1 MSWSSDIRCLYC
13 DGRLPLYRKI
23 TSGQFCS
30 TAHRKSYWQEQERLG
45 VERLHETHDSLRAF
59 RPVESVQ
66 AILDQKAPEERVPP
80 PSGVIVPSVPPRIDQ
95 TPALVAADPFSYES
109 DLTPRVPLWAPQIAA
124 DISDDAPAELAGFVE
139 FVSRPQPKWPMD
151 QLEAKPDPLYPT
163 GRVRIP
169 LSPAVP
175 ATTDVQTGGAAEISV
190 IPRSYRSEPH
200 VAPISSA
207 MLPTHDIA
215 LSVAPQGFPKAT
227 DQAEEEII
235 PTAGKLPLEAF
246 AAREDSSNKSRRD
259 PWPAAPF
266 SGVQRAHL
274 PLAAMNYGLAGG
286 VPPPAGLR
294 PLAIDQVPLVHG
306 TWIDSL
312 RALGAETESPRY
324 ELSTPALRPR
334 LRLAAGSRYPVAT
347 RDARITVA
355 PIEPEVLP
363 SASGVAIP
371 ARSAIAAAVGASS
384 SSDKAAE
391 PMALPIPVPGAAGLL
406 PLAGAVANQP
416 EPPQSIQSVNLPQP
430 LRTEP
435 VRPAS
440 RLEPLDAKPVADF
453 MPSAPQPPVEK
464 KVANEQPVQAGALE
478 DLMPPEAKDNVSSSA
493 WTHATGFWK
502 HAPRDLKLL
511 VFGIPILLGL
521 ALQPS
526 LKKIPYTA
534 PVPVV
539 GLQKGMG
546 RNFQAKMNDQ
556 WVQVRQTMVDRA
568 AIALDEDFRAGL
580 DDWTSR
586 GGTTDWAFDET
597 GFVRPGPLALYRPS
611 LDLSDYQMQFLGM
624 IDKKALSW
632 VVRAA
637 DFDDYYVVKLV
648 VLKPGPVPTVGI
660 TRYAVVHGVAQNR
673 SDTIAFINAREDTL
687 YRVRMDIHADVFAL
701 TIQGQMVDT
710 WSEPRLR
717 KGGVGFFTARGEAS
731 RLRWVQVT
739 HQYDMLGRLCAYLA
753 PYNIPSTNGGWQ
765 P

>member
-1 MSWSSDIRCLYC
+1 MM
-13 DGRLPLYRKI
+13 
-23 TSGQFCS
+23 
-30 TAHRKSYWQEQERLG
+30 
-45 VERLHETHDSLRAF
+45 
-59 RPVESVQ
+59 
-66 AILDQKAPEERVPP
+66 
-80 PSGVIVPSVPPRIDQ
+80 PSVAPKADE
-95 TPALVAADPFSYES
+95 AAPLAAGPFAFES
-109 DLTPRVPLWAPQIAA
+109 DLAPQTPFWAPQIAQYEGH
-124 DISDDAPAELAGFVE
+124 DAPAELAGYVE
-139 FVSRPQPKWPMD
+139 FVTRPQPKWPTD
-151 QLEAKPDPLYPT
+151 QLEAKPTALFPT
-163 GRVRIP
+163 GRVRVP
-169 LSPAVP
+169 LRPVTP
-175 ATTDVQTGGAAEISV
+175 MPTEVQIAGVAEIPV
-190 IPRSYRSEPH
+190 APRSYQGEPH
-200 VAPISSA
+200 VEPLSTA
-207 MLPTHDIA
+207 MLPLHNIA
-215 LSVAPQGFPKAT
+215 LAIEPQGFPPVEA
-227 DQAEEEII
+227 QAEEEIV
-235 PTAGKLPLEAF
+235 PLAGKISLETFLAQ
-246 AAREDSSNKSRRD
+246 EDSAKTGHRGL
-259 PWPAAPF
+259 WPAAPF
-266 SGVQRAHL
+266 SGVQKAYL
-274 PLAAMNYGLAGG
+274 PLATVKYGIRRGA
-286 VPPPAGLR
+286 PPQAGLR

-312 RALGAETESPRY
+312 RAMGAEGESPRY

-334 LRLAAGSRYPVAT
+334 LRLAAGSRYPVPT
-347 RDARITVA
+347 RDTGITVA
-355 PIEPEVLP
+355 AIEPEVLP

-371 ARSAIAAAVGASS
+371 ARSAIAAAAGASS
-384 SSDKAAE
+384 SSGKASE
-391 PMALPIPVPGAAGLL
+391 SMALPIPVPGAAGLL
-406 PLAGAVANQP
+406 PLTCAVANQP
-416 EPPQSIQSVNLPQP
+416 ESPVQSVTLPQP

-440 RLEPLDAKPVADF
+440 HLEPLDSKPVADF
-453 MPSAPQPPVEK
+453 MPSAIQLPVDPMQTKPPVK
-464 KVANEQPVQAGALE
+464 DAPVKAGELD
-478 DLMPPEAKDNVSSSA
+478 DLMPPEAKEHAGTAA
-493 WTHATGFWK
+493 WMHVTGFWK
-502 HAPRDLKLL
+502 NAPRDLKLL

-534 PVPVV
+534 QTPVT
-539 GLQKGMG
+539 GIQKGIG
-546 RNFQAKMNDQ
+546 RNFQAKMNEQ

-611 LDLSDYQMQFLGM
+611 IELTDYQLQFLGM

-648 VLKPGPVPTVGI
+648 VLKPGPVPTIGV
-660 TRYAVVHGVAQNR
+660 TRYAVIHGVAQDR
-673 SDTIAFINAREDTL
+673 SDTIAYINAREDTL
-687 YRVRMDIHADVFAL
+687 YRVRMDVHGDVQAL
-701 TIQGQMVDT
+701 TVQGQLVDS